1 MTRRA
6 RAAGIV
12 GLVVSILTVVVPAHL
27 DAQQPDSTRTK
38 IFERLRQLARP
49 PGLDSTLLVDDSV
62 RQAQLQAERA
72 AQSNSSSFDS
82 IAAQLLALP
91 GFAVTRYEAAGA
103 EFGSTDRRL
112 SLIGSENQRPVV
124 RRDDFELSAD
134 TAIDFDEER
143 GLVIA
148 RGEAQFS
155 RPNSEPLSSQ
165 QLIYDLNADRG
176 TALGARTI
184 YNEGADWRVAGDLT
198 SVQPGLFWGRHI
210 SFTSCELDEPHYHFA
225 TGEIKWLSED
235 WFVARNVTLKFAD
248 VPVLWLPFLAQG
260 LGSGRSSGL
269 LPPTFSINDIVR
281 TSGSYQRRISGLG
294 FYWAM
299 SDYTDAQISMD
310 WFSERFFSLQ
320 GGFNYFW
327 AKQFLR
333 GGVNYREFWEA
344 DGSSQRTLN
353 TRNSWEINE
362 RTSLAV
368 DASYASSGD
377 FIRRES
383 RNPLEVIQSIDSNA
397 RFTRR
402 FDWGTTNIG
411 ASRKQFLSNDRVEM
425 TLPSVSLSLT
435 PLTFFKAP
443 TGRER
448 WYNNLSW
455 SGGASLNRNVNDQP
469 VLADT
474 AVFSFGT
481 ADLINTRGNLN
492 SSFTLGSFGF
502 SQNVSLTEKI
512 TQGVPESV
520 LTGDTLLPSSQVR
533 DISEGL
539 IDWSST
545 LDYQL
550 GLIGSLTFTPRL
562 RLSGQLLRSDTIPD
576 AVSYVSGPRRSSFG
590 AQLKFDLYGFGPG
603 FGPFERIRHKFS
615 PAFDYD
621 YAPEVSPTEIQARVF
636 GNSRVIAKR
645 NQISVT
651 LNNTWE
657 AKLNEDAARQADSAQ
672 AAFDSIAVLDSI
684 AADSL
689 GIAPDSTS
697 VLGPDGQP
705 QAGVET
711 LGVNP
716 FDRGE
721 PTRPA
726 SGSQPVQLLGLSLS
740 AVQYD
745 FVVADSTGRWED
757 GLQSTELQAR
767 VTSDYLRGLSLSSTV
782 DLFDRSDPTGGT
794 GTGVG
799 ERRFDMHLK
808 AVNLGFSLNSNSTI
822 FRWLGFFRGLGGGGD
837 DGEVAAAPPPED
849 PLSEGSISNETNIVP
864 TADPFRSPAARRG
877 GRGFNASFTY
887 SLQRP
892 RDPALQRSELL
903 TSNVSFSPTERWD
916 VTWRTSY
923 DREQGQFLDHIV
935 RLTRDMHRWDANFD
949 FIQTV
954 TGNWTFRFEVSLRD
968 NQDLKFDYEQ
978 RSLDRR

>member
-1 MTRRA
+1 M
-6 RAAGIV
+6 RAAVKLG
-12 GLVVSILTVVVPAHL
+12 VVRVAGVLLLLGAYAPDLA
-27 DAQQPDSTRTK
+27 AQEPDSTRIR
-38 IFERLRQLARP
+38 IFERLKQLARP

-62 RQAQLQAERA
+62 RQAQLEAARA
-72 AQSNSSSFDS
+72 QGGTSSFDS
-82 IAAQLLALP
+82 VAATLLRLP
-91 GFAVTRYEAAGA
+91 GFAVTRYEADGA

-112 SLIGSENQRPVV
+112 SLIGSDSRRPVV

-143 GLVIA
+143 GIVTA
-148 RGEAQFS
+148 RGEAEFR
-155 RPNSEPLSSQ
+155 RPGGEPLTSRR
-165 QLIYDLNADRG
+165 LVYDLNADRG

-198 SVQPGLFWGRHI
+198 SVQPGLFWGKHI

-225 TGEIKWLSED
+225 TGEIKWLSQD
-235 WFVARNVTLKFAD
+235 WFIARNVTLRFAD
-248 VPVLWLPFLAQG
+248 VPVMWLPFLAQG

-269 LPPTFSINDIVR
+269 LPPSFSLTDVVR
-281 TSGSYQRRISGLG
+281 TSGSYNRRISGLG

-299 SDYTDAQISMD
+299 SDYTDAKISMD
-310 WFSERFFSLQ
+310 WYSNRFFSLQ
-320 GGFNYFW
+320 GGFNYYW

-333 GGVNYREFWEA
+333 GGINYREYWES
-344 DGSSQRTLN
+344 DGSSQRSLN
-353 TRNSWEINE
+353 SQNSWEINE
-362 RTSLAV
+362 RTSLAI

-377 FIRRES
+377 FVRRES
-383 RNPLEVIQSIDSNA
+383 RNPLELIQSIDSNG

-411 ASRKQFLSNDRVEM
+411 ASRKQFLSNDKVEM

-435 PLTFFKAP
+435 PLTFFRAP
-443 TGRER
+443 VGRER
-448 WYNNLSW
+448 WFNNLSW
-455 SGGASLNRNVNDQP
+455 SGGAGFTRNLNDQP
-469 VLADT
+469 ELATGDPF
-474 AVFSFGT
+474 AFGT
-481 ADLINTRGNLN
+481 ADLVNTRGNLN

-502 SQNVSLTEKI
+502 SQSVSFNEKI
-512 TQGVPESV
+512 TQAVPDSII
-520 LTGDTLLPSSQVR
+520 TGDSINRTTDLR
-533 DISEGL
+533 DISEGT
-539 IDWSST
+539 IDWSTT

-562 RLSGQLLRSDTIPD
+562 RMSGQMLRSDLIPD
-576 AVSYVSGPRRSSFG
+576 AQSFVAGPRRSSLG

-615 PAFDYD
+615 PSFDYD
-621 YAPEVSPTEIQARVF
+621 YAPEVTPTALQERVF
-636 GNSRVIAKR
+636 SGSRVIARR
-645 NQISVT
+645 NQISIT

-657 AKLNEDAARQADSAQ
+657 AKLNPTEAARADSAQ
-672 AAFDSIAVLDSI
+672 AAFDSLAVLDSI

-689 GIAPDSTS
+689 GFVPDS
-697 VLGPDGQP
+697 VGLGPGGQLQP
-705 QAGVET
+705 GVQT
-711 LGVNP
+711 LGAGP
-716 FDRGE
+716 LDRGE

-726 SGSQPVQLLGLSLS
+726 AGSQAVQLLGLSLS
-740 AVQYD
+740 ALQYD
-745 FVVADSTGRWED
+745 FVISDSTGHWED
-757 GLQSTELQAR
+757 GLRNEELTAR

-782 DLFDRSDPTGGT
+782 DIFDRTDPAGGT

-799 ERRFDMHLK
+799 AGDRRFDMHLK
-808 AVNLGFSLNSNSTI
+808 SVNVGFSLNSNSTV
-822 FRWLGFFRGLGGGGD
+822 FKWLGFFRSLAGGG
-837 DGEVAAAPPPED
+837 EPEAAPPPTD
-849 PLSEGSISNETNIVP
+849 PLAQGSIANETNIVP
-864 TADPFRSPAARRG
+864 QTADPFRSPQARRG
-877 GRGFNASFTY
+877 GRGFNANFTY

-903 TSNVSFSPTERWD
+903 TSNVSFSPTERWS

-923 DREQGQFLDHIV
+923 DRDQGQFLDQIV